1 MGNNWV
7 DYVNEVDQSTV
18 EQQGVRYP
26 YIQWVNGNPQLKALG
41 GVPAMGGWFMP
52 AEQAPNDEMQGWI
65 KNVLTHSTGA
75 ETEGWFREVLTFAP
89 IRSRRCW
96 RVNATGRS
104 QMYPWNQYDE
114 ALKAGH
120 PAGKLQVLAIVKEW
134 PETPVILTMS
144 GMVAKAFAP
153 ARQGESVMGAFRSLV
168 LTPANKLSAKHGS
181 KNVWPWYA
189 FWLTV
194 QSTRDAKGAPVY
206 DTVGTPPNDSKI
218 TPPMAVGLHKDMTED
233 DLGKLFVGQTI
244 LKAAE
249 LMYSEAETWAQAW
262 ETMQAQSQPEA
273 VAAVVG
279 ENGEEEIPF

>member
-1 MGNNWV
+1 MGNWV

-96 RVNATGRS
+96 RVNAAGRS

-134 PETPVILTMS
+134 LELIDVPLGKRDKDGEVLEYGVVTRHIERRAACLLFFEQMRQSLPEWPW
-144 GMVAKAFAP
+144 P
-153 ARQGESVMGAFRSLV
+153 FRS
-168 LTPANKLSAKHGS
+168 
-181 KNVWPWYA
+181 
-189 FWLTV
+189 
-194 QSTRDAKGAPVY
+194 TRVSGFFK
-206 DTVGTPPNDSKI
+206 
-218 TPPMAVGLHKDMTED
+218 
-233 DLGKLFVGQTI
+233 
-244 LKAAE
+244 
-249 LMYSEAETWAQAW
+249 
-262 ETMQAQSQPEA
+262 
-273 VAAVVG
+273 
-279 ENGEEEIPF
+279 